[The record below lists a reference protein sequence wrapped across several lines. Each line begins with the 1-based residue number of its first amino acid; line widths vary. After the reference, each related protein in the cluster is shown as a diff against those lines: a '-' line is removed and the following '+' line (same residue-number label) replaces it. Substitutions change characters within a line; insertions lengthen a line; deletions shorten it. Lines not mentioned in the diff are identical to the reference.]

1 MERPWFWEGRV
12 QAALAVALEQA
23 GWQVTQLA
31 DTETKAPGIDLLAT
45 MGERWLAIEVKGYPN
60 TTYEHGPKRGQPK
73 PTQPATRRGS
83 GSPMRCW
90 A

>member
-12 QAALAVALEQA
+12 QAALALALEEA
-23 GWQVTQLA
+23 GWQVTEVA

-45 MGERWLAIEVKGYPN
+45 MGERWLAIEVRATRTRLTSTVPSVSSQSPH
-60 TTYEHGPKRGQPK
+60 THR
-73 PTQPATRRGS
+73 TRRGS